1 MRREDEMKVRSMMGG
16 LALVAVC
23 TAGSALAIEAQK
35 VDEALNFDP
44 ANTKVGIDVRAGVGG
59 FTGDLGERTG
69 VGPLMGI
76 AAGAQPWRN
85 LGIEAGYE
93 GQRLPITDARVVDDE
108 AMWRHNVSL
117 LAKAGPLVANEKVR
131 PYVAAGVGVSYLN
144 ASEGAEGLY
153 DNDFI
158 REVPLAAGVDYR
170 FGALFA
176 GARASYR
183 LVFGEEFID
192 SPNTV
197 EDADGNLVN
206 FGVTLGGRF

>member
-1 MRREDEMKVRSMMGG
+1 MKVRSMMGG
-16 LALVAVC
+16 FALVALC

-35 VDEALNFDP
+35 VGEQLNFDEAGTP
-44 ANTKVGIDVRAGVGG
+44 VGVDVRAGLGG

-69 VGPLMGI
+69 IGPLVGI

-93 GQRLPITDARVVDDE
+93 GQRLPITDARIVDGE

-117 LAKAGPLVANEKVR
+117 LAKAGPLVANEKIR

-144 ASEGAEGLY
+144 ASENAEGVY

-170 FGALFA
+170 VGSLFA

-197 EDADGNLVN
+197 EEADGNLVN